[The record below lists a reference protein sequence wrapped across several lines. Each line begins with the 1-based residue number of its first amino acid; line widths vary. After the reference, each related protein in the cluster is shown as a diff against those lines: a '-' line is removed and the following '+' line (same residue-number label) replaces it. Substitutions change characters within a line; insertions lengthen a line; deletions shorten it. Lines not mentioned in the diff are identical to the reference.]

1 MKKLILSTV
10 AAVIL
15 TGAGGILTLGVSGVA
30 SAAGTPPWQPEAS
43 SVGTIL
49 FFNASGQQ
57 ITGGK
62 LTDSPIA
69 AYVEGTVAPRAGDT
83 KATLLGYLPVN
94 GQAPGSWSG
103 DQLSSSTTYPNTSA
117 PGALASSTLPVVTGA
132 SGDESVA
139 QLAANYPNTDTSSD
153 GYAGIYELRLK
164 TTGAG
169 LGQTTTYDSVDIAI
183 SGTGASA
190 TWSVDYPTPTLNAT
204 STVLTASPTSPQ
216 TAGTSVTLT
225 ATVSPSVSGTV
236 QFENAGVALGAP
248 VTVSGGTAQLSTST
262 LPVGTDSLS
271 AVFTPAINLAY
282 SGSTGTASYTINPA
296 PAAGTTTALSVNPL
310 SAAAY
315 TSVGITANVTNTAT
329 SAALA
334 AGAGTIK
341 FYDDGTDS
349 TGDVTSNSV
358 LLGTQSLA
366 SGGSATLN
374 YSTFAVG
381 SHNLVAVFTPADP
394 ASYNSSTSS
403 AVAFTATTPAVT
415 PAVGSIDTSIPVGGL
430 TISTPYSSA
439 NPFNLGTATLNST
452 ATAFVASAA
461 FGSPSNPSQGV
472 TITDARAGDLAWTA
486 TATVTDFSN
495 GTGGVINGQNLT
507 LTNVAPS
514 YISGNALQA
523 GSVSTSSVTNTS
535 VYSATAAGSD
545 GLRGGPH
552 QFASAS
558 SGAGSVYID
567 GVLTLTSPTSTPP
580 GSYVATLTLT
590 VS

>member
-1 MKKLILSTV
+1 MKKLIRSTL
-10 AAVIL
+10 ATVIL

-117 PGALASSTLPVVTGA
+117 PGALASATLPVVTGA

-236 QFENAGVALGAP
+236 QFENGGVALGAP

-271 AVFTPAINLAY
+271 AVFTPATNLAY

-381 SHNLVAVFTPADP
+381 THNLVAVFTPADL
-394 ASYNSSTSS
+394 ATYNTSTSS

-439 NPFNLGTATLNST
+439 NPFNLGAATLNST

-472 TITDARAGDLAWTA
+472 TITDTRAGDLAWTA

-507 LTNVAPS
+507 LTNVTPS

-523 GSVSTSSVTNTS
+523 GSVSTSSVTNSS

-545 GLRGGPH
+545 GLRGSPH

-558 SGAGSVYID
+558 AGAGSVYID

-580 GSYVATLTLT
+580 GLYVATLTLT